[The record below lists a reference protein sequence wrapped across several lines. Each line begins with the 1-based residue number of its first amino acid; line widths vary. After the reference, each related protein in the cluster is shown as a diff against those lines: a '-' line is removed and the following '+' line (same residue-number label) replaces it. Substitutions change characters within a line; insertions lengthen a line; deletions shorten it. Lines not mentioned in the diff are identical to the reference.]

1 MEIQRSQDAE
11 ILLCTVNKYNFLQCR
26 KLFGHKNYHQ
36 LLNVIRLATDDY
48 LYGQNV
54 FYKEE
59 NYFFLLFINDGEI
72 ISYFSM

>member
-59 NYFFLLFINDGEI
+59 NYFFYY
-72 ISYFSM
+72 S